1 MLIDCLQYNWMIWAW
16 IGIALI
22 TFILLLYVRAPYG
35 RYERPGWGFRLPSR
49 LGWMIMESPCIIIM
63 TTFFV
68 NTVSGYSTLNVVPI
82 IFYCIWMFHYLNRT
96 LVWPIRAHLTNKKM
110 PISIVLFAIMFNSI
124 NSGINAHWIFGQH
137 SLYNSDWL
145 MRPQFIIGL
154 LIFFTGMIINV
165 YSDNILFLLRKDGNT
180 KYKIPYGGLF
190 KWVSSPNYFGEI
202 LEWIGW
208 ALATWSLA
216 GLSFA
221 IWAIANLAPR
231 SYSNHLWYKEKFPDY
246 PKDRKI
252 LIPKI
257 W

>member
-1 MLIDCLQYNWMIWAW
+1 
-16 IGIALI
+16 
-22 TFILLLYVRAPYG
+22 
-35 RYERPGWGFRLPSR
+35 
-49 LGWMIMESPCIIIM
+49 
-63 TTFFV
+63 
-68 NTVSGYSTLNVVPI
+68 
-82 IFYCIWMFHYLNRT
+82 
-96 LVWPIRAHLTNKKM
+96 
-110 PISIVLFAIMFNSI
+110 
-124 NSGINAHWIFGQH
+124 
-137 SLYNSDWL
+137 